1 MNLYIDKCIAKYK
14 ELFSSDGIS
23 KVITKINTDN
33 SKEIEKPDNDNSKEI
48 GNDNVNE
55 TVLLK
60 EKFDEFERFFFIEM
74 SNSLFSGEYLRDDYV
89 NKVEDFENNLLTNEN
104 SFFASVRECLKE
116 LRLGR
121 VPCY

>member
-60 EKFDEFERFFFIEM
+60 EKFDEFERFFHYK
-74 SNSLFSGEYLRDDYV
+74 SNGYECNRLI
-89 NKVEDFENNLLTNEN
+89 TNRKQN
-104 SFFASVRECLKE
+104 I
-116 LRLGR
+116 
-121 VPCY
+121 